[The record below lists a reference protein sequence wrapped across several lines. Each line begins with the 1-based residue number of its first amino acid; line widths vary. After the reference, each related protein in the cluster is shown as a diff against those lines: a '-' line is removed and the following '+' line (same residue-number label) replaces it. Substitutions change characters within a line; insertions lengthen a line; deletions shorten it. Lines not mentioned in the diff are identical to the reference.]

1 MENLGYYNGKFGPL
15 EEMTIPMNDRVHFF
29 GDGVYDATCCTNHVI
44 YLVDEHIE
52 RFYQSSSLI
61 RIDLPYSKAE
71 LKSILQEM
79 VGKVDGDDFFVYWQ
93 VTRGTAAR
101 NHAFPDVKPNLWIMI
116 TQLRFNDLSE
126 RIKLSSME
134 DTRFLHCNI
143 KTLNLIPSVMASQKA
158 AEEDCFETVFH
169 RGDIVTECAHSNVSI
184 LKAGVLIS
192 HPSDQY
198 ILDGIA
204 KRHLFKACKE
214 LNIPVEEKLYTL
226 DELRNADEVIVTS
239 SSNFCL
245 VADTFEGRIV
255 GGKTPDLIMTLQ
267 KKLMAEFRSYC
278 GLD

>member
-79 VGKVDGDDFFVYWQ
+79 VGKVDGDNFFVYWQ

-158 AEEDCFETVFH
+158 VEEDCFETVFH

-245 VADTFEGRIV
+245 VADTFEGRTV
-255 GGKTPDLIMTLQ
+255 GGKAPDFIETLQ
-267 KKLMAEFRSYC
+267 KNLMAEFRSYC

>member
-29 GDGVYDATCCTNHVI
+29 GDGVYDATCCSNRVI
-44 YLVDEHIE
+44 YLVEEHIE
-52 RFYQSSSLI
+52 RFYLSSSLI
-61 RIDLPYSKAE
+61 GINLPYTKDE

-79 VGKVDGDDFFVYWQ
+79 VNKVDGENLFVYWQ
-93 VTRGTAAR
+93 VTRGTAIR
-101 NHAFPDVKPNLWIMI
+101 NHAFPDVNPNLWIMI
-116 TQLRFNDLSE
+116 MQLRFNDLAV

-158 AEEDCFETVFH
+158 AKEDCFETVFH

-184 LKAGVLIS
+184 LKDGVLVS
-192 HPSDQY
+192 HPNDQY

-204 KRHLFKACKE
+204 KRHLFNACRE
-214 LNIPVEEKLYTL
+214 LNILINERTYTIE
-226 DELRNADEVIVTS
+226 ELRDADEVIVTS

-245 VADTFEGRIV
+245 VADTFEGRSV
-255 GGKTPDLIMTLQ
+255 GGKAPEVIKELQ
-267 KKLMAEFRSYC
+267 DYLMAEFRSYC